1 VAFINLPKRN
11 PDDHRHDQSTSQNK
25 KPTLLLNETQGPLRE
40 QHEVVGLPE
49 FLAGQVLS
57 AGRHSF

>member
-1 VAFINLPKRN
+1 
-11 PDDHRHDQSTSQNK
+11 
-25 KPTLLLNETQGPLRE
+25 LLNETQGPLGE